1 MKQTISDA
9 LAWIAFNALIL
20 WLMSLVVGISGYW
33 EIYEQLAAFID
44 TIRGCNSG
52 HCSVQMSL
60 EGTSTDPIWFGI
72 DLSFMSELRFPAFL
86 TWFVIVIFQSFFVGH
101 FRLKPWKILVAI
113 DDAGQS

>member
-1 MKQTISDA
+1 
-9 LAWIAFNALIL
+9 
-20 WLMSLVVGISGYW
+20 MSLVVGISGYW

-52 HCSVQMSL
+52 RCSVQMSL

-101 FRLKPWKILVAI
+101 FRLKPWKTLVAI